1 MMTGLF
7 NKIYGNIVVLRNLY
21 RQRRIPYSPIK
32 KLHELRDTHLRRI
45 VRYAAE
51 TVPYYQDLFG
61 TMKINP
67 SEIRSVEDLEGLP
80 FIDKEMIRRDPIY
93 FVSTTRGGR
102 NAIPFLTSGST
113 GLPITIYHDRYS
125 LLSNIA
131 SGERERE
138 VISKLSGRRFGYRVV
153 MILYEGNTTKKV
165 QNLYRQW
172 TCIPIRPEEFTF
184 SVSNPFEEI
193 VERIDYLCPDV
204 LIGYGSYLET
214 LFRTLALRKIP
225 MRHPKVLVYVA
236 EGMTAEGKS
245 FIEETFSIPVL
256 SQYNAVEAFKIGFT
270 CEERNGFHLHE
281 DLCHVKIVDTNGKK
295 LTDGEKGE
303 IVISNFVNHGTVLL
317 NYRLGDVGVLSRE
330 KCRCGRTLPVLS
342 ELEGRVED
350 ILFLRDGR
358 FIHPRAV
365 WAVIKKMEGVLKYQL
380 IQHAPQRF
388 QLRLVTVDKDTYPLV
403 VDRILDG
410 LKDLLG
416 SSVTI
421 ESEYVEE
428 LTPQGGGKFR
438 PVLSLCKA
446 RPPE

>member
-1 MMTGLF
+1 MIGLL
-7 NKIYGNIVVLRNLY
+7 KKVYGNIVVLRNLSG
-21 RQRRIPYSPIK
+21 QRRIPYRSPDE
-32 KLHELRDTHLRRI
+32 LCELRNTRLRRI

-51 TVPYYQDLFG
+51 TVPYYRDLFR
-61 TMKINP
+61 TININP

-80 FIDKEMIRRDPIY
+80 LIDKEMIRKNPLY
-93 FVSTTRGGR
+93 FVSKTRRGK

-113 GLPITIYHDRYS
+113 GLPIKISHDRYS

-138 VISKLSGRRFGYRVV
+138 VISKLCGRRFGYRVM

-172 TCIPIRPEEFTF
+172 TFIPIRPEEFTF
-184 SVSNPFEEI
+184 SVSSPFQDI
-193 VERIDYLCPDV
+193 VERINHLCPDV

-214 LFRTLALRKIP
+214 FFKALALRKIP
-225 MRHPKVLVYVA
+225 MRLPKVLVYVA

-245 FIEETFSIPVL
+245 FIEEAFGIPVL

-281 DLCHVKIVDTNGKK
+281 DLCHVKIVDPHGKK
-295 LTDGEKGE
+295 LANGEKGE
-303 IVISNFVNHGTVLL
+303 VVISNFVNHGTVLL

-330 KCRCGRTLPVLS
+330 KCRCGRTLPLLS

-350 ILFLRDGR
+350 ILYLPEGR
-358 FIHPRAV
+358 FIHPRAI

-388 QLRLVTVDKDTYPLV
+388 ELRLVTVDQNTYPLV
-403 VDRILDG
+403 VDRILHG

-416 SSVTI
+416 NSATI

-428 LTPQGGGKFR
+428 LTPQEGGKFR
-438 PVLSLCKA
+438 PVLSLCKP
-446 RPPE
+446 RPLE

>member
-1 MMTGLF
+1 MMLRLF
-7 NKIYGNIVVLRNLY
+7 NKIYGNIVVLRNLHG
-21 RQRRIPYSPIK
+21 QRDVPYLSSEELYK
-32 KLHELRDTHLRRI
+32 LRDTHLRSI

-51 TVPYYQDLFG
+51 TVPYYQDLFR

-80 FIDKEMIRRDPIY
+80 FLDKEMIRKDPIY
-93 FVSTTRGGR
+93 FISTTRRGKT
-102 NAIPFLTSGST
+102 AIPFLTSGST
-113 GLPITIYHDRYS
+113 GLPIKIHHDRYS

-138 VISKLSGRRFGYRVV
+138 VISKLCGRRFGYRVAT
-153 MILYEGNTTKKV
+153 ILYEGNTTKKV

-172 TCIPIRPEEFTF
+172 TFIPIRPEEFTL

-193 VERIDYLCPDV
+193 ANWIDHLCPDV

-214 LFRTLALRKIP
+214 FFRALALRNIS
-225 MRHPKVLVYVA
+225 MRLPKVLVYVA

-245 FIEETFSIPVL
+245 FIEEIFGIPVL

-281 DLCHVKIVDTNGKK
+281 DLCHVKIVDANGKK

-303 IVISNFVNHGTVLL
+303 IVISNLVNHGTVLL

-330 KCRCGRTLPVLS
+330 KCRCGRTLPILS

-350 ILFLRDGR
+350 ILFLQDGR
-358 FIHPRAV
+358 FIHPRAI

-388 QLRLVTVDKDTYPLV
+388 ELRLVTVNKDTYPLV
-403 VDRILDG
+403 VTGILDG
-410 LKDLLG
+410 LKDLFG
-416 SSVTI
+416 SSAMI

-428 LTPQGGGKFR
+428 LTSQEGGKFR
-438 PVLSLCKA
+438 PVLSLCKP
-446 RPPE
+446 RPQE

>member
-1 MMTGLF
+1 MITDLF

-21 RQRRIPYSPIK
+21 GQRRIPYLTLK
-32 KLHELRDTHLRRI
+32 ELHELRNIRLRTI

-51 TVPYYQDLFG
+51 TVPYYQDLFR

-67 SEIRSVEDLEGLP
+67 SGIRSVEDLEGLP
-80 FIDKEMIRRDPIY
+80 FIDKEMIRKDPIY
-93 FVSTTRGGR
+93 FISTIRRGK

-113 GLPITIYHDRYS
+113 GLPIKIYHDRYS

-138 VISKLSGRRFGYRVV
+138 VISKLCGRSYGYRIVA
-153 MILYEGNTTKKV
+153 ILYEGSTTEKV

-172 TCIPIRPEEFTF
+172 TFIPIRPEEFTF
-184 SVSNPFEEI
+184 SVLNPFEDI
-193 VERIDYLCPDV
+193 VKQIDHLCPDV

-214 LFRTLALRKIP
+214 FFRTLALRKIS
-225 MRHPKVLVYVA
+225 MQLPKVLVYVA

-245 FIEETFSIPVL
+245 FIEEVFGIPVL

-281 DLCHVKIVDTNGKK
+281 DLCHVRIVDANGKK

-303 IVISNFVNHGTVLL
+303 IVISNFVNHATVLL
-317 NYRLGDVGVLSRE
+317 NYRLGDVGSLSKE
-330 KCRCGRTLPVLS
+330 KCPCGRTLPLLS

-350 ILFLRDGR
+350 ILFLQDGR
-358 FIHPRAV
+358 FIHPRAI
-365 WAVIKKMEGVLKYQL
+365 WAVIKKIEGVLKYQL
-380 IQHAPQRF
+380 IQHEPKRF
-388 QLRLVTVDKDTYPLV
+388 ELRLVTVDKDTYPLV

-416 SSVTI
+416 SSATI

-428 LTPQGGGKFR
+428 LTPQEGGKFR
-438 PVLSLCKA
+438 PVLSLCKP
-446 RPPE
+446 RPLE